1 LKDVRRGLEYEID
14 LEAIV
19 RFNVEFL
26 IDTFMNVIEKFDV
39 NFSIACYAFSLS
51 LVFGIIINLIY
62 AYKCTILVPVIN
74 AYISLA
80 RAIPIYLQIVLFFF
94 GIPVIL
100 RTFSQSFGMDFNV
113 RSVPPMF
120 SVIVALT
127 FNMTAYISEALR
139 GGVSGI
145 PKGEIEAAFSL
156 GMTVTQILRRVILPQ
171 AIALSLPSLCVL
183 LIGLTHSTTLAFGA
197 TIIEMNGQASIQAD
211 GNGLYFEAFL
221 AAGMLFWCM
230 TVLIGFFFRAIERR
244 IKGKFDPNMANHFAL
259 SYA

>member
-1 LKDVRRGLEYEID
+1 LGYEIKR
-14 LEAIV
+14 EMIM

-62 AYKCTILVPVIN
+62 AYKCTFLVPIIN

-94 GIPVIL
+94 GIPIIL
-100 RTFSQSFGMDFNV
+100 RTLYQGFGLDFNV
-113 RSVPPMF
+113 RSVSPMF
-120 SVIVALT
+120 SVVMALT

-139 GGVSGI
+139 GGISGV
-145 PKGEIEAAFSL
+145 PKGEIEAAFSI
-156 GMTVTQILRRVILPQ
+156 GMTMRQILCRVILPQ
-171 AIALSLPSLCVL
+171 AMVLSLPSLCVL

-197 TIIEMNGQASIQAD
+197 TVIEMNGQASIQAD

-230 TVLIGFFFRAIERR
+230 TVLIELFFRTIEKR
-244 IKGKFDPNMANHFAL
+244 IKGKFDLGRTNHLAI